1 MFTII
6 SIMFTGIGIGYL
18 LRDLRFLQ
26 KVEKSISLTIFL
38 LLFVLGLSIGS
49 NSLIINNIG
58 KFGWQAIVL
67 ATLSILGSLLASFL
81 VFHLFFKKGGNEGS
95 LIVVAFFCVGCL
107 IGAANEF
114 RFSTHNVSMYVLYAL
129 MLQVGI
135 GIGCNR
141 QLKELIKS
149 LRFKMLL
156 VPVATITGTLLFSAF
171 ASLLLTQ
178 WSVFDCMAVGSGF
191 AYYSLSSILITQF
204 KEPSMGLQLATELGT
219 IALLANIFREMMAL
233 LGAPLIRKYFGR
245 LAPISAAGVNSMDVL
260 LPSITR
266 YSGKDM
272 IPIAIFHGILID
284 MSVPVFVSFFCN
296 L

>member
-1 MFTII
+1 MFSII
-6 SIMFTGIGIGYL
+6 SIMFLGIGIGYL
-18 LRDLRFLQ
+18 LRNLKFLE
-26 KVEKSISLTIFL
+26 KVEKSTSLTIFL

-49 NSLIINNIG
+49 NSLIVNNLG

-67 ATLSILGSLLASFL
+67 ATSSILGSMLASFL
-81 VFHLFFKKGGNEGS
+81 VLRLFFKKGS
-95 LIVVAFFCVGCL
+95 LIVVAFFCIGCL
-107 IGAANEF
+107 VGIFNDF
-114 RFSTHNVSMYVLYAL
+114 QFDMHNLSMYILYAL

-135 GIGCNR
+135 SIGSNKN
-141 QLKELIKS
+141 LKFLIKS
-149 LRFKMLL
+149 LRPNMLL
-156 VPVATITGTLLFSAF
+156 VPIATIVGTLLFSAF
-171 ASLLLTQ
+171 ASLLLSQ

-204 KEPSMGLQLATELGT
+204 KEASVGLQLATELGT

-233 LGAPLIRKYFGR
+233 LGAPLIRKYFGK

-260 LPSITR
+260 LPSITH

-272 IPIAIFHGILID
+272 IPVAIFHGILID
-284 MSVPVFVSFFCN
+284 MSVPFFVSFFCS